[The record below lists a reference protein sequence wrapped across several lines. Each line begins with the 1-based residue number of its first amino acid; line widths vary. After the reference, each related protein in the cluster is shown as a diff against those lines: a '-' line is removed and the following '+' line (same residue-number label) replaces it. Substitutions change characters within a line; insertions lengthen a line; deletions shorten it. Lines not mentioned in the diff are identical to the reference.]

1 MPDKALDG
9 VKVLDLTHHI
19 AGPYCTKLLADFGA
33 DVVKIERPGSG
44 DPARRMGPFFN
55 DEPHVEKSLPFL
67 YLNTNKRSVTLD
79 LKTHSGRHILKRLV
93 DDVDVVVENFSPRVL
108 QSFGLAYE
116 DLRKLNPQMVMVSI
130 SNFGQTGPYRDY
142 RATDIVEYALGGL
155 MYIFGSEDREPLKHA
170 LHQTQFKAGTN
181 AATAATIALYHQQI
195 AGIGQHVDVSIQ
207 ESVASA
213 LRDTTSLYTYMG
225 AIRKRQ
231 VPHISEMYGAP
242 AKVQDGYIIPTAY
255 GRGNWAPAVDFL
267 DATELRE
274 PRFATPGGR
283 LENAGELD
291 EIFGGLL
298 RQRDKFDL
306 FYDSHRHRGLIY
318 GVIQDPAE
326 VVENPQYKSRE
337 YFTDIEHPIS
347 GVTTY
352 PGAPFMMSETPWD
365 VGSPAPTLG
374 QHNQDILCDGLGYS
388 LNELT
393 QLRASGVI

>member
-1 MPDKALDG
+1 MPDTALDG
-9 VKVLDLTHHI
+9 IKVLDLTHHI

-33 DVVKIERPGSG
+33 EVVKIERPGSG
-44 DPARRMGPFFN
+44 DPARRMGPFFH
-55 DEPHVEKSLPFL
+55 DEPHLEKSLLFL
-67 YLNTNKRSVTLD
+67 YLNTNKQSVTLN

-93 DDVDVVVENFSPRVL
+93 HDFDVVIENFSPRVL
-108 QSFGLAYE
+108 RSLGLAYE
-116 DLRKLNPQMVMVSI
+116 DLRKLNTRMVMVSI

-181 AATAATIALYHQQI
+181 AATAATIALFHQQLT
-195 AGIGQHVDVSIQ
+195 GIGQHVDVSIQ

-231 VPHISEMYGAP
+231 DAHISEMYGAP

-255 GRGNWAPAVDFL
+255 GRGWAPAVDFL
-267 DATELRE
+267 DAPELRE
-274 PRFATPGGR
+274 PRFATPEGR

-291 EIFGGLL
+291 EILAGLL
-298 RQRDKFDL
+298 QQREKMEL
-306 FYDSHRHRGLIY
+306 FYDSHRQRGLIY
-318 GVIQDPAE
+318 GVVQDPSE
-326 VVENPQYKSRE
+326 VVENPQYESRE
-337 YFTDIEHPIS
+337 YFVDIDHPIA
-347 GVTTY
+347 GNAIY
-352 PGAPFMMSETPWD
+352 PGAPFTMSETPWNAR
-365 VGSPAPTLG
+365 SPAPTLG
-374 QHNQDILCDGLGYS
+374 QHNRDVLCDGLGYS